1 MKKTKE
7 LFMEMRLKYGYDS
20 HIVFETLYT
29 SDCDISP
36 KDIE

>member
-20 HIVFETLYT
+20 HIVFETLYNP
-29 SDCDISP
+29 DCDISL